1 MLRIRDV
8 FVSHTHIDHFIGFDQ
23 LLRILVGRDRTLRL
37 FGPAGFLDQVEH
49 RLAGYSWNLV
59 HRYATDLGFVVTDIA
74 SAGEAASATYR
85 FQNRFRREGA
95 CPFPIAEGLLSDAR
109 GFRVRCP
116 VLALGLRCL
125 SFANEDPKPDPL
137 WGNRVDE

>member
-59 HRYATDLGFVVTDIA
+59 HRYATDLVFVVTEIA
-74 SAGEAASATYR
+74 SAGEAARDRKSVV
-85 FQNRFRREGA
+85 EGKGGA
-95 CPFPIAEGLLSDAR
+95 
-109 GFRVRCP
+109 V
-116 VLALGLRCL
+116 
-125 SFANEDPKPDPL
+125 
-137 WGNRVDE
+137 RVDLGG

>member
-59 HRYATDLGFVVTDIA
+59 HRYATDLVFVVTEIA
-74 SAGEAASATYR
+74 SAGEAASATFR
-85 FQNRFRREGA
+85 FPNRFRREGA
-95 CPFPIAEGLLSDAR
+95 CTFPLAEGLPSDDK
-109 GFRVRCP
+109 
-116 VLALGLRCL
+116 LGRP
-125 SFANEDPKPDPL
+125 SGGEKG
-137 WGNRVDE
+137 WQE